1 MWTALLAA
9 GGGEYPISAF
19 LLLMCCSLILCL
31 ISLLT
36 VVLGTITKITRSSHV
51 LRNSLYMS
59 FPAKSNFLISFVFI
73 CYFKLAD
80 NYFTILRWFLPC
92 IIWIGL
98 RCTYVPFLWNL
109 PPPLS
114 SPSHP
119 SRLSQST
126 GYRFPVSHSKL
137 PLAIYFTHGNV
148 HGLML
153 SSHIILPSPSP
164 TVSIMSVSPFLMRL
178 S

>member
-19 LLLMCCSLILCL
+19 LLLMCCLLILCL
-31 ISLLT
+31 ISLLA

-80 NYFTILRWFLPC
+80 NYFTILRWFWPC

-109 PPPLS
+109 PPHRPPHPTLLGCHRALVIGSLCHTANSHWLS
-114 SPSHP
+114 ISHMVM
-119 SRLSQST
+119 
-126 GYRFPVSHSKL
+126 YMV
-137 PLAIYFTHGNV
+137 
-148 HGLML
+148 
-153 SSHIILPSPSP
+153 
-164 TVSIMSVSPFLMRL
+164 
-178 S
+178 